1 VHLDFV
7 VADLDAKVAR
17 LTATLD
23 RGIQS
28 RDYGRMANMADP
40 FGNGFDLIEFS
51 GPGYDRSICDW
62 PVRETKLRRL
72 THPMDPRT
80 APLYVP
86 RENREHVTNAHCI
99 VL

>member
-1 VHLDFV
+1 MPREGPLLRISVLPPPS
-7 VADLDAKVAR
+7 VAEAI
-17 LTATLD
+17 LTRPSSFTPI
-23 RGIQS
+23 R
-28 RDYGRMANMADP
+28 RP
-40 FGNGFDLIEFS
+40 
-51 GPGYDRSICDW
+51 PICDW

-80 APLYVP
+80 APLYVQ